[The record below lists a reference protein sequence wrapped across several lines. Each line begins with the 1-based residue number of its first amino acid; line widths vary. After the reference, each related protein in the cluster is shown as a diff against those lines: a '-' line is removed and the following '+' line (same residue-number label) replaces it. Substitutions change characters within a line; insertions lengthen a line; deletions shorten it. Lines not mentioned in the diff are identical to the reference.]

1 MKNIAIKTAYDGT
14 CFCGWQVQPDGRSV
28 SAENIGA
35 IKSVTGETV
44 KLYGSGR
51 TDAGVHAYAQV
62 ANFFTETNIPPR
74 RLIGAI
80 NAYLPKQIVVTD
92 AWEADIDFNAR
103 FSAKGKIYEYLIQNA
118 EIPSPFLTDRVWHI
132 KYHLDNEKMREAAK
146 LLEGEHDFKAF
157 MASGSFV
164 KDTVRTIYSLNI
176 DREGDLIR
184 ITVKGSGFLY
194 NMVRII
200 AGTLVHVG
208 RGKLNVSDVE
218 HILHSL
224 DRTKGAITAP
234 ACGLYLKEV
243 LYGTDSL

>member
-28 SAENIGA
+28 SAEIIGA

-132 KYHLDNEKMREAAK
+132 KYHLDIEKMREAAK

-164 KDTVRTIYSLNI
+164 KDTVRTIYSLTI

>member
-28 SAENIGA
+28 SAEIIGA

-118 EIPSPFLTDRVWHI
+118 EIPSPFLTDRVCI
-132 KYHLDNEKMREAAK
+132 
-146 LLEGEHDFKAF
+146 
-157 MASGSFV
+157 
-164 KDTVRTIYSLNI
+164 LNI
-176 DREGDLIR
+176 IW
-184 ITVKGSGFLY
+184 ISKKC
-194 NMVRII
+194 
-200 AGTLVHVG
+200 
-208 RGKLNVSDVE
+208 GKRQNCWKASTTSKRLWPVVA
-218 HILHSL
+218 L
-224 DRTKGAITAP
+224 
-234 ACGLYLKEV
+234 
-243 LYGTDSL
+243 

>member
-1 MKNIAIKTAYDGT
+1 MKNIAIKIAYDGT
-14 CFCGWQVQPDGRSV
+14 EFCGWQVQPDGHSI
-28 SAENIGA
+28 SAEIIRA
-35 IKSVTGETV
+35 YHCVTKETI

-62 ANFFTETNIPPR
+62 ANFFTESSIPPN

-92 AWEADIDFNAR
+92 AWEAEMDFNAR
-103 FSAKGKIYEYLIQNA
+103 FSAKGKIYEYLILNTA
-118 EIPSPFLTDRVWHI
+118 MPSPFLTDRAWHV
-132 KYHLDNEKMREAAK
+132 KYHLEIDRMKEAAEI
-146 LLEGEHDFKAF
+146 LQGEHDFKSF

-164 KDTVRTIYSLNI
+164 KNTVRTLYELRVER
-176 DREGDLIR
+176 DGDLIR
-184 ITVKGSGFLY
+184 ITARGNGFLY
-194 NMVRII
+194 NMVRILT
-200 AGTLVHVG
+200 GTLVHVG
-208 RGKLNVSDVE
+208 RGKLSAADVE

-243 LYGTDSL
+243 LY